1 MNNAKNNSTSPNN
14 SNWYKSLNQS
24 SLTPPSWV
32 FPIVWTTLYALII
45 ASGIFFL
52 TNGGGIRSSGFL
64 YYCVAWVLNFSW
76 SLAFF
81 TYRRSDISFI
91 IILGM
96 VTFIALNIRA
106 FYTVN
111 RIAGFLLVPYLL
123 WVSLATYLNGYILFM
138 NTGPR

>member
-1 MNNAKNNSTSPNN
+1 MNNTTSPNN
-14 SNWYKSLNQS
+14 SKWYKSLNQS

-45 ASGIFFL
+45 ASGIFFF
-52 TNGGGIRSSGFL
+52 TNGGTVRSPGFL
-64 YYCVAWVLNFSW
+64 YYCVAWVPNLSW

-81 TYRRSDISFI
+81 RYQRSDISFI
-91 IILGM
+91 IIIGM
-96 VTFIALNIRA
+96 ITFIALTIRA

-111 RIAGFLLVPYLL
+111 HIAGLLLIPYLL

-138 NTGPR
+138 NTAPR